1 MFLPFSGKLN
11 DKLFFD
17 YITVYGAMQELYI
30 RIEKLRASRF
40 FPNRLMKRKKLTR
53 FARTFS
59 EMLIKYELSEDNY
72 QLINLTDR

>member
-1 MFLPFSGKLN
+1 MINFSSIISQFMALCKN
-11 DKLFFD
+11 
-17 YITVYGAMQELYI
+17 YISELRNYE
-30 RIEKLRASRF
+30 RHDL